1 MIQAVIFDMD
11 GIIIDS
17 EPVQMV
23 SINQVLAQWNIQLT
37 EAEYIPLVGRRLSDD
52 FVHMKQTYPI
62 PVDYPEFVRQKN
74 AAYQELIQQHAKEMP
89 GLTAL
94 LQRLKSAGMKTAV
107 ASGSIRKD
115 IELVLRCLKVTD
127 YYDSI
132 TSGDEVTHGKP
143 HPEIY
148 LTAAA
153 RLNLPP
159 AHCVAVEDTGYG
171 IHASKDAGMKAIAIP
186 HPYTRHQD
194 FSRADKVLDS
204 LEAITPDLLN
214 SL

>member
-1 MIQAVIFDMD
+1 MD

-23 SINQVLAQWNIQLT
+23 AINQVLAQWNIQLT

-52 FVHMKQTYPI
+52 FIQMKKTYSI
-62 PVDYPEFVRQKN
+62 PVEYPEFVQQKN
-74 AAYQELIQQHAKEMP
+74 ATYQELIQHHAFEMP
-89 GLTAL
+89 GLTEL
-94 LQRLKSAGMKTAV
+94 LQRLKSTGIKTAV
-107 ASGSIRKD
+107 ASGSIRND
-115 IELVLRCLKVTD
+115 IELVLRCLDVTH
-127 YYDSI
+127 YFDSI

-148 LTAAA
+148 LKAAE
-153 RLNLPP
+153 RLNIPP

-171 IHASKDAGMKAIAIP
+171 IHASKDAGMKSIAIP

-194 FSRADKVLDS
+194 FSRADKVLIS
-204 LEAITPDLLN
+204 LQLISLDLLN